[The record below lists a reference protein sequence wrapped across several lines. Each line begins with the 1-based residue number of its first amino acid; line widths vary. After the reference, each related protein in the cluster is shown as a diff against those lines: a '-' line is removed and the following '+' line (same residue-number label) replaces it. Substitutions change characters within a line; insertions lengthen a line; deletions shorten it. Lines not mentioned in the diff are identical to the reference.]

1 MKRKY
6 YTQKHRE
13 RLPIDHRKE
22 YATPETNCFAGG
34 IELKKEPYRRVPFG
48 EEWKVNLAE
57 ELLATKAGDLEVT
70 NISNNN
76 LDSILE
82 DVCCC

>member
-1 MKRKY
+1 MSEKKIL
-6 YTQKHRE
+6 HSEASRE
-13 RLPIDHRKE
+13 TADRSPERIC
-22 YATPETNCFAGG
+22 ETNCFAGG